1 MIKWWNSR
9 NLTEM
14 TKKEPKSS
22 EFPLRNIQKYAEMCW
37 NLQESADFAQKS
49 TADRGDG
56 RRAEPGGHGL
66 PLAKHRKSL
75 VFLAFSRVRPPAAAA
90 GRGRALVAGGGR
102 RGWAKMC
109 RNLSKSAEICRNCS
123 NRRIC
128 EILLQNWS
136 EIDQKLIKN
145 PPNSIDFH

>member
-1 MIKWWNSR
+1 MIK
-9 NLTEM
+9 M
-14 TKKEPKSS
+14 MKFKEFDGNDQKWAKIEWISAQ
-22 EFPLRNIQKYAEMCW
+22 NIQKYAEMCW

-66 PLAKHRKSL
+66 HLAKHRKSL

-90 GRGRALVAGGGR
+90 GRGRALVAGEGR

-109 RNLSKSAEICRNCS
+109 RNHAKSAEICRNCS
-123 NRRIC
+123 KSQNLRDFAPELIR
-128 EILLQNWS
+128 NWS
-136 EIDQKLIKN
+136 EFDQK
-145 PPNSIDFH
+145 SS

>member
-14 TKKEPKSS
+14 TKNEPKSS
-22 EFPLRNIQKYAEMCW
+22 EFPLRNMQKCAEICKNLQISRRNRPRTAEMAGGP
-37 NLQESADFAQKS
+37 SPAG
-49 TADRGDG
+49 TACTSRNI
-56 RRAEPGGHGL
+56 E
-66 PLAKHRKSL
+66 KSL

-109 RNLSKSAEICRNCS
+109 RNHAKSAEICWNCS
-123 NRRIC
+123 KSQNLRDVAPKLIR
-128 EILLQNWS
+128 NWS
-136 EIDQKLIKN
+136 EFDQN
-145 PPNSIDFH
+145 PPNSINFL